1 LHKPEAGE
9 HTVVW
14 WDPSVLDLNRED
26 EIGARLNKLLT
37 ADEPGQRS
45 QRGLRDHAEWQ
56 AERSRVRENAS
67 IPSLRVIT
75 ATELASKADQQ
86 AESEGGQRGVA
97 EEGKQPQ
104 SEKTIEVNSGQLD
117 LFAATAS
124 PQTPPVPRPGPAPDV
139 AIESVGIDFSRPHGK
154 RFGTLVHAVLSIVDL
169 NADEANVQQI
179 ANLQGR
185 ILGATLSEIG
195 AANETVNRSLAH
207 PLMRRASKAMR
218 AGRCRREAPIS
229 MQLEDGTILEGNVDL
244 AFLEEGE
251 HERWTVVDFKTDFE
265 IAGRLEEYCK
275 QVALYARAI
284 SLATSKEANGVLLRM

>member
-1 LHKPEAGE
+1 
-9 HTVVW
+9 
-14 WDPSVLDLNRED
+14 VLDLKRED
-26 EIGARLNKLLT
+26 EIGARLNKLLA
-37 ADEPGQRS
+37 ADEQGRRS
-45 QRGLRDHAEWQ
+45 QRGLRDHVEWQ

-67 IPSLRVIT
+67 IPSLRVVT
-75 ATELASKADQQ
+75 ATEHAK
-86 AESEGGQRGVA
+86 A
-97 EEGKQPQ
+97 EEQGAKSGEPSGVEAKEKRQEQ
-104 SEKTIEVNSGQLD
+104 SIEAKSGQLD
-117 LFAATAS
+117 LFSAPVQPES
-124 PQTPPVPRPGPAPDV
+124 PTHPLSKDLPDV
-139 AIESVGIDFSRPHGK
+139 VIESVGIDFSRPHGK

-195 AANETVNRSLAH
+195 AAIETVNRSLAH

-218 AGRCRREAPIS
+218 TGRCRREAPIS

-251 HERWTVVDFKTDFE
+251 HAKWTVVDFKTDFE
-265 IAGRLEEYCK
+265 IAGRLDEYCK

-284 SLATSKEANGVLLRM
+284 SLATSKEAKGVLLRM